1 MNSQLTG
8 PGNTG
13 DILYFMRV
21 TLFIAFL
28 CMGYS
33 LSRLRP
39 AAGKESEPLLPDTTG
54 AGSEDKEWPGLPPW
68 QRKVSEK
75 AVARY
80 AGSQE
85 KKWRRWNEAM
95 FEPGDAAMTVRPLSG
110 KQRKKLPEEPG

>member
-1 MNSQLTG
+1 MNQADG
-8 PGNTG
+8 PAYTG

-21 TLFIAFL
+21 LLFTAFL
-28 CMGYS
+28 SMGYV
-33 LSRLRP
+33 LSRPKP
-39 AAGKESEPLLPDTTG
+39 ASNKEQALLSPDTTG
-54 AGSEDKEWPGLPPW
+54 LGSQDQDWPGLPPW

-95 FEPGDAAMTVRPLSG
+95 FEPEG
-110 KQRKKLPEEPG
+110 KKKHQRKNSSERSD